1 MLATLILVSMPL
13 GVASAQTT
21 VTFESAEFVLSD
33 ASRAPSDAAAWQRVA
48 LPHKWHDTHPGVTG
62 LGWYRIAF
70 DLAQVP
76 RQTQAITVAHWRSRF
91 VDFYINGSLI
101 GGSRDVTSTLSLGMG
116 AGVYLTIPPSLL
128 REGKNVI
135 HARMQTV
142 AAPINIQGLGRLL
155 YGDGRP
161 VRKAFIM
168 NSEWGFMA
176 ERTFL
181 AMALAAGLIT
191 LFVWLARRS
200 DRIVFWFSI
209 ACLAWALAGILWNA
223 LRWSDMH
230 LIVDLLN
237 RYVAYGLVVPAVV
250 LAFRSAD
257 LKLPWL
263 EAAMWTYLA
272 IEIGFPLWGRI
283 IVGGT
288 NVPIV
293 LAFHAINAMLLL
305 AGVVIIWL
313 SGMRPLRWPIHLEAV
328 ALLAMAA
335 VMLYEAAR
343 ILGWFDIEGPVL
355 RPFHVPVMLLA
366 IGAAIYERHVAS
378 IWRMERANFDLER
391 RVADKTR
398 EIEAAHAS
406 VEEANRARALAQERQ
421 RILGDMHDGVGASL
435 VGLLRYV
442 QSGNTDPQDLERRV
456 RGALQEMRIAV
467 DALEPADGDLGAVL
481 GKLRYRLEPL
491 VDASGARFVWDV
503 APLPRVEALEPA
515 SVFAIQRIVL
525 EAIANVL
532 NHSGARE
539 IRVSVRDQATR
550 GIEVRIEDDGEGF
563 DASAATNGLGLRN
576 MRSRADRLD
585 AELLV
590 ESIPGKGTCVRLLVP
605 YQLPTR
611 SNDPA
616 VAPTSAAVPELT
628 VLVPS
633 AG

>member
-1 MLATLILVSMPL
+1 M
-13 GVASAQTT
+13 
-21 VTFESAEFVLSD
+21 EF
-33 ASRAPSDAAAWQRVA
+33 
-48 LPHKWHDTHPGVTG
+48 
-62 LGWYRIAF
+62 
-70 DLAQVP
+70 
-76 RQTQAITVAHWRSRF
+76 
-91 VDFYINGSLI
+91 
-101 GGSRDVTSTLSLGMG
+101 
-116 AGVYLTIPPSLL
+116 
-128 REGKNVI
+128 
-135 HARMQTV
+135 
-142 AAPINIQGLGRLL
+142 
-155 YGDGRP
+155 
-161 VRKAFIM
+161 
-168 NSEWGFMA
+168 
-176 ERTFL
+176 
-181 AMALAAGLIT
+181 
-191 LFVWLARRS
+191 
-200 DRIVFWFSI
+200 
-209 ACLAWALAGILWNA
+209 
-223 LRWSDMH
+223 
-230 LIVDLLN
+230 
-237 RYVAYGLVVPAVV
+237 GLVVPAVV
-250 LAFRSAD
+250 LSLRTVD
-257 LKLPWL
+257 LKWPRL
-263 EAAMWTYLA
+263 EGAMWAFLA
-272 IEIGFPLWGRI
+272 LEVTIPLWTPLITSG
-283 IVGGT
+283 VNT
-288 NVPIV
+288 VFSLV
-293 LAFHAINAMLLL
+293 FHASNAALLL
-305 AGVVIIWL
+305 TGVGIIL
-313 SGMRPLRWPIHLEAV
+313 YAVKRPLGWPVRVEVL
-328 ALLAMAA
+328 ALLAMAGL
-335 VMLYEAAR
+335 MLHEAAR
-343 ILGWFDIEGPVL
+343 IPGWVPIENPVL
-355 RPFHVPVMLLA
+355 RLFHVPIMLLA

-550 GIEVRIEDDGEGF
+550 GIEVRIEDDGKGF
-563 DASAATNGLGLRN
+563 DASAATSGLGLRN
-576 MRSRADRLD
+576 MRSRAERLG

-590 ESIPGKGTCVRLLVP
+590 DSSSGKGTCVRLLVP

-611 SNDPA
+611 SNDPP